1 MLSDRERE
9 TLQEIQRRLLV
20 DDPDFVRSFEP
31 TDRPAEQPSPRDR
44 QRRAYTVWIV
54 LALVSSALMLALGL
68 PGTAV
73 VLAAGAGLIGVERR
87 YRDDLWRRG
96 T

>member
-9 TLQEIQRRLLV
+9 TLQEIQRRFLV
-20 DDPDFVRSFEP
+20 EGPALARSFEP
-31 TDRPAEQPSPRDR
+31 ADQLAGRRSPRDR
-44 QRRAYTVWIV
+44 QRARTPSG
-54 LALVSSALMLALGL
+54 SSSRWCSARRCWRWDL
-68 PGTAV
+68 PGISLM
-73 VLAAGAGLIGVERR
+73 LAAGAGLIAVERR